1 MGEIIM
7 EKIGIKN
14 ILEWINCIIIAI
26 ILALLFRYYIG
37 TPTIVRMSSMYPTLI
52 ENQRLLLNRWTR
64 TTKKIPSRGDI
75 ITFEKPSKTN
85 YNAEE
90 IDKANPIA
98 KYENEPTGLWSKFIY
113 YVLEIG
119 KDSYIK
125 RVIALPG
132 EHVVI
137 KDGKVY
143 INNEELQENYLQEN
157 VKTEIRR
164 EIGFNDFVVP
174 ENCVFAMGDNR
185 DGSMDCRD
193 FGCIPIEKIE
203 SKVWIRIIPFDKFG
217 KI

>member
-1 MGEIIM
+1 M
-7 EKIGIKN
+7 EKTKIKN

-26 ILALLFRYYIG
+26 TLALLFRYYIG

-203 SKVWIRIIPFDKFG
+203 SKVWIRITPFDKFG

>member
-1 MGEIIM
+1 M
-7 EKIGIKN
+7 EKSKIKN

-143 INNEELQENYLQEN
+143 INNEELQEDYLQEN

-164 EIGFNDFVVP
+164 EIGFNDFIVP

-203 SKVWIRIIPFDKFG
+203 SKVWIRITPFDKFG

>member
-1 MGEIIM
+1 MNKG
-7 EKIGIKN
+7 KIKN

-26 ILALLFRYYIG
+26 VLALIFRYYIG
-37 TPTIVRMSSMYPTLI
+37 TPTIVKMSSMYPTLV

-64 TTKKIPSRGDI
+64 TTKKMPNRGDI
-75 ITFEKPSKTN
+75 ITFEKPSKTS
-85 YNAEE
+85 YNAED
-90 IDKANPIA
+90 IDKLNPIA
-98 KYENEPTGLWSKFIY
+98 KYEKEPQNIILKFSY

-137 KDGKVY
+137 KDGKVF
-143 INNEELQENYLQEN
+143 INNEELREDYLQEN

-164 EIGFNDFVVP
+164 GVGFDDFIVP
-174 ENCVFAMGDNR
+174 ENCIFAMGDNR
-185 DGSMDCRD
+185 EGSMDCRD
-193 FGCIPIEKIE
+193 FGCIPMEKIE
-203 SKVWIRIIPFDKFG
+203 SKVWIRITPFNKFG

>member
-1 MGEIIM
+1 M
-7 EKIGIKN
+7 EKTKIKN

-26 ILALLFRYYIG
+26 TLALLFRYYIG